1 MNKTTK
7 LTKQNQQKQDKTNQ
21 DKKAK
26 NADIE
31 PLKDNSKQKEK
42 TKPQI
47 KKEMEIINLFLELR
61 TAFII
66 VEVTQFVLLSSRF
79 HRLPTYTIRGRGR
92 TAIFA
97 EKR

>member
-47 KKEMEIINLFLELR
+47 KKEMEIVKDK
-61 TAFII
+61 II
-66 VEVTQFVLLSSRF
+66 KLSNQLAQLQSQ
-79 HRLPTYTIRGRGR
+79 L
-92 TAIFA
+92 
-97 EKR
+97 K